1 MSGGLL
7 SWATETCSAL
17 SGLRGPDIGF
27 GALETIDCWNK
38 GAERE
43 PVSTYSLW
51 QLKDRGETTWPPT
64 SVME

>member
-27 GALETIDCWNK
+27 GALETIFCWSK
-38 GAERE
+38 GAE
-43 PVSTYSLW
+43 
-51 QLKDRGETTWPPT
+51 GESQSAVTPSGNPGI
-64 SVME
+64 EGRPCGPQHL